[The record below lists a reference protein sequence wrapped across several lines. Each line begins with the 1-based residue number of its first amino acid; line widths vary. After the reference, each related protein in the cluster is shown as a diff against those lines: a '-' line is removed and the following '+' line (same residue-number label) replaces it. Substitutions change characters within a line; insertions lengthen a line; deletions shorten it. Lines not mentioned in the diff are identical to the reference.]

1 MENRGSFA
9 SRFGVIAAMAGS
21 AVGLGNIWKF
31 PYMVGENGGSAFIIT
46 YLIIS
51 VLITAPVLIAE
62 MSLGRMGGQNVLGT
76 FRTLAP
82 KQKAWQGVGWLGLIT
97 AFVILS
103 FYSVIAG
110 WSLAFIKESVVGGF
124 MGKSVAEVTADFNG
138 FIASGW
144 QPVAWAIVFLV
155 MTCLIAGSGLQKGIE
170 RSSKL
175 LMPLLAVLLVV
186 LVVRSFFL
194 GGFGE
199 SVQFLVK
206 PDFSK
211 ITPEVMV
218 AALGQSFFSLSVG
231 MGTMLTYGS
240 YVKKSEN
247 ITGVVTNVLIADV
260 AIALLAGFAI
270 FPAVFTFDINP
281 TSGPDLVFLTLP
293 SLFAQIGGGQIM
305 SILFFVLLFF
315 AALTSAFSLL
325 EVVVAYVTEELK
337 LKRRSA
343 VIVSFVGLAIL
354 ATLCAMSQ
362 MPESALR
369 LGSLNLFDAFDKVS
383 SNVMLPL
390 GGLLIVL
397 FWAWKL
403 PKQRVQEEITNNGT
417 CSGRI
422 FPVLYF
428 LLRYIVPVALVIM
441 FINLNF

>member
-1 MENRGSFA
+1 
-9 SRFGVIAAMAGS
+9 MAGS

-124 MGKSVAEVTADFNG
+124 MGKSVTEVTADFNG

-260 AIALLAGFAI
+260 AIAILAGFAI

-362 MPESALR
+362 MPDSALR

>member
-31 PYMVGENGGSAFIIT
+31 PYMVGENGGSAFIII

-62 MSLGRMGGQNVLGT
+62 MSLGRMGGKNVLGT

-82 KQKAWQGVGWLGLIT
+82 KQKGWQSVGWLGLLT

-124 MGKSVAEVTADFNG
+124 VGKNTVEVTTDFNN

-144 QPVAWAIVFLV
+144 QPVAWAVSFLV
-155 MTCLIAGSGLQKGIE
+155 ITCLITVSGLQKGIE
-170 RSSKL
+170 RASKV
-175 LMPLLAVLLVV
+175 LMPLLVVLLLI

-194 GGFGE
+194 SGFAD
-199 SVQFLVK
+199 SVNFLVK

-211 ITPEVMV
+211 ITAETIV

-231 MGTMLTYGS
+231 MGTMITYGS
-240 YVKKSEN
+240 YVSRKEN
-247 ITGVVTNVLIADV
+247 ITGIVGNVLVADV

-293 SLFAQIGGGQIM
+293 SLFSQIGGGQIM

-325 EVVVAYVTEELK
+325 EVVVAYLSEEFK
-337 LKRRSA
+337 LSRKVA
-343 VIVSFVGLAIL
+343 VSISFVGLAAL
-354 ATLCAMSQ
+354 ASICALSQ
-362 MPESALR
+362 MPESSLR
-369 LGSLNLFDAFDKVS
+369 MLGMNLFDAFDKIS
-383 SNVMLPL
+383 SNIMLTV
-390 GGLLIVL
+390 GGLLIVI
-397 FWAWKL
+397 FWGWKMS
-403 PKQRVQEEITNNGT
+403 KKSMRDEITNNGT
-417 CSGRI
+417 CATRI
-422 FPVLYF
+422 FPILHF
-428 LLRYIVPVALVIM
+428 LLRYIVPVALIIM

>member
-144 QPVAWAIVFLV
+144 QPIAWAIFFLV
-155 MTCLIAGSGLQKGIE
+155 ITCLIAGSGLQKGIE

-175 LMPLLAVLLVV
+175 MMPLLVVLLIV

-247 ITGVVTNVLIADV
+247 ITGVVSNVLIADV

-354 ATLCAMSQ
+354 AILCAMSQ

-403 PKQRVQEEITNNGT
+403 PKKRVQEEITNNGT

>member
-1 MENRGSFA
+1 
-9 SRFGVIAAMAGS
+9 MAGS

-403 PKQRVQEEITNNGT
+403 PKKRVQEEITNNGT

>member
-124 MGKSVAEVTADFNG
+124 MGKSVTEVTADFNG

-260 AIALLAGFAI
+260 AIAILAGFAI

-362 MPESALR
+362 MPDSALR

>member
-1 MENRGSFA
+1 
-9 SRFGVIAAMAGS
+9 MAGS

-31 PYMVGENGGSAFIIT
+31 PYMVGDNGGSAFIIT

-76 FRTLAP
+76 FRALAP
-82 KQKAWQGVGWLGLIT
+82 KQKGWLGVGWLGLIT

-110 WSLAFIKESVVGGF
+110 WSLAFIKDSVIGSF
-124 MGKSVAEVTADFNG
+124 AGKDVAQITADFNG

-144 QPVAWAIVFLV
+144 QPVAWAVFFLV
-155 MTCLIAGSGLQKGIE
+155 LTCLIAGSGLQKGIE

-194 GGFGE
+194 SGFGE
-199 SVQFLVK
+199 SVNFLVK

-211 ITPEVMV
+211 ITPAVMV

-240 YVKKSEN
+240 YVSKKES
-247 ITGVVTNVLIADV
+247 IVSVVTNVLIADIC
-260 AIALLAGFAI
+260 IALLAGFAI

-293 SLFAQIGGGQIM
+293 SLFAQMPAGQFVAVA
-305 SILFFVLLFF
+305 FFLLLLF
-315 AALTSAFSLL
+315 AAITSAFSMM
-325 EVVVAYVTEELK
+325 EVVIAYLSEEFGMSRTKAML
-337 LKRRSA
+337 LS
-343 VIVSFVGLAIL
+343 LAGMSVL
-354 ATLCAMSQ
+354 SLTCVVSQ
-362 MPESALR
+362 MPDSVV
-369 LGSLNLFDAFDKVS
+369 KVAGGDVLS
-383 SNVMLPL
+383 FLDMFTSNYMMPL
-390 GGLLIVL
+390 GGLAVVIFMAWVL
-397 FWAWKL
+397 
-403 PKQRVQEEITNNGT
+403 
-417 CSGRI
+417 GRKALADELTTGGRYGRKVVGPTL
-422 FPVLYF
+422 FM
-428 LLRYIVPVALVIM
+428 LRYVVPVVLVVLM
-441 FINLNF
+441 LNLLGVI

>member
-1 MENRGSFA
+1 
-9 SRFGVIAAMAGS
+9 MAGS

-124 MGKSVAEVTADFNG
+124 MGKSVAEVTANFNG

-247 ITGVVTNVLIADV
+247 ITGVVSNVLIADV

-403 PKQRVQEEITNNGT
+403 PKKRVQEEITNNGT

>member
-1 MENRGSFA
+1 
-9 SRFGVIAAMAGS
+9 MAGS

-124 MGKSVAEVTADFNG
+124 MGKSVTEVTADFNG

-144 QPVAWAIVFLV
+144 QPVAWAILFLV

-240 YVKKSEN
+240 YVKRSEN

-403 PKQRVQEEITNNGT
+403 PKKRVQEEITNNGT

>member
-31 PYMVGENGGSAFIIT
+31 PYMVGENGGSAFIFT

-247 ITGVVTNVLIADV
+247 ITGVVSNVLIADV

-403 PKQRVQEEITNNGT
+403 PKKRVQEEITNNGT
-417 CSGRI
+417 CGGRI

>member
-1 MENRGSFA
+1 
-9 SRFGVIAAMAGS
+9 MAGS

>member
-1 MENRGSFA
+1 
-9 SRFGVIAAMAGS
+9 MAGS

-124 MGKSVAEVTADFNG
+124 MGKSVTEVTDDFSG

>member
-1 MENRGSFA
+1 
-9 SRFGVIAAMAGS
+9 MAGS

-124 MGKSVAEVTADFNG
+124 MGKSVAEVTANFNG

-144 QPVAWAIVFLV
+144 QPVAWAILFLV

-240 YVKKSEN
+240 YVKRSEN

-403 PKQRVQEEITNNGT
+403 PKKRVQEEITNNGT

>member
-124 MGKSVAEVTADFNG
+124 MGKSVAEVTANFNG

-144 QPVAWAIVFLV
+144 QPVAWAILFLV

-240 YVKKSEN
+240 YVKRSEN

-403 PKQRVQEEITNNGT
+403 PKKRVQEEITNNGT

>member
-124 MGKSVAEVTADFNG
+124 MGKSVAEVTANFNG

-247 ITGVVTNVLIADV
+247 ITGVVSNVLIADV

-403 PKQRVQEEITNNGT
+403 PKKRVQEEITNNGT